1 MNYFKLAYTTPDV
14 LVKIKEAEKRG
25 DFNAHLDPVDYG
37 SSLPVDE
44 KFPYIPTGALKF
56 RQALIRTFIIKP
68 FMWIVTASYSAREFI
83 AFTKRV
89 RESAVKIIM
98 A

>member
-56 RQALIRTFIIKP
+56 RAGIDTHVYNQAVYVDCEPLHIP
-68 FMWIVTASYSAREFI
+68 HANL
-83 AFTKRV
+83 
-89 RESAVKIIM
+89 
-98 A
+98 